1 MVSLTKTSIQRGIF
15 FVVIM
20 AHQGNIEVE
29 GVVSE
34 CLPNT
39 LFRVKLGNGHII
51 LCHLSGKMRLNFI
64 RIMPGDKVK
73 VEVTPYDSTKG
84 RITYRVK

>member
-1 MVSLTKTSIQRGIF
+1 MV
-15 FVVIM
+15 
-20 AHQGNIEVE
+20 HQGNIEIDGE
-29 GVVSE
+29 VSE

-39 LFRVKLGNGHII
+39 LFRVKLANNHIV

-73 VEVTPYDSTKG
+73 LEMSPQDPAKG
-84 RITYRVK
+84 RIIYRSK